1 METMT
6 NNFIEIHLDNKTY
19 KLDVRKVLYVLN
31 KLSNK
36 TITAASDKEILD
48 ALKEYKLLEST
59 FLENVNKL

>member
-48 ALKEYKLLEST
+48 ALKEYKFLEST